1 MLRKTLI
8 ALMAIAAL
16 GMGSTAIA
24 MHSGGAVL
32 VAVVDGTGAVAALPA
47 VAGGTAAAGTRAPST
62 VIPSHVTPSSY
73 ITAISLR
80 TATSRSSDTV
90 ISSVLVSM
98 PPLLAGLGCLRVT
111 AGTESGY
118 AAGHITEAARRRPA
132 EHIARR
138 AEEQKKGAED
148 APDMCVDHNCDA
160 IDLLRR

>member
-1 MLRKTLI
+1 
-8 ALMAIAAL
+8 MAA
-16 GMGSTAIA
+16 
-24 MHSGGAVL
+24 GAVL

-47 VAGGTAAAGTRAPST
+47 AVAGTAAAGTRAPST
-62 VIPSHVTPSSY
+62 AILSHVTPSSY
-73 ITAISLR
+73 IIAISFR

-98 PPLLAGLGCLRVT
+98 PPLLAGLGYLRGS

-118 AAGHITEAARRRPA
+118 AAGEDPRRGPA
-132 EHIARR
+132 QHTARR

-148 APDMCVDHNCDA
+148 APNMCVDHNCDA